1 MHVEGNTVQR
11 TKGSWRALPEEND
24 PASAEM
30 REVAARRTRQT
41 ANAKRESHRFLDL
54 LPIVLLHLIDRDDA
68 NGPGRLAQLVRAQR

>member
-1 MHVEGNTVQR
+1 MSKGIPCSALR
-11 TKGSWRALPEEND
+11 TLGERCLKKKEM
-24 PASAEM
+24 ASAEM